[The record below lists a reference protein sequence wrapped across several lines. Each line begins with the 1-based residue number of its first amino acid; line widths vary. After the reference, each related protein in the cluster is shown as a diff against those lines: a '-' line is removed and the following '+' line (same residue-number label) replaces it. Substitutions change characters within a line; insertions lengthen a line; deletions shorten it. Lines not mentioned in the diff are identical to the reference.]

1 MPTNSELF
9 AVLARLNI
17 AERSE
22 IREHDHGGLTEV
34 FWNEAGDGD
43 EIAHGYFGDS
53 SVVHVQVLING
64 EPVRLTFQGDRA
76 RALRHAG
83 QCISVETEKGRGAA
97 KE

>member
-17 AERSE
+17 TERSE
-22 IREHDHGGLTEV
+22 IHEHDHGGLTEV
-34 FWNEAGDGD
+34 FWSEVGGE

-64 EPVRLTFQGDRA
+64 KPVRLTFQGERA
-76 RALRHAG
+76 RALRHCG
-83 QCISVETEKGRGAA
+83 QCISVEIEKGVKA
-97 KE
+97 